1 MKLTKLVWDSTFF
14 GYEVGKVELEDNEV
28 LSANQLAV
36 NNYQLIYIFSNQQLA
51 SAQINEIP
59 AQLVD
64 VKLLLGKPVILGKE
78 QDESIVLITQLS
90 DDLINLAIQSGW
102 YSRFKLDAKFKN
114 KEFERMYTA
123 WITSSI
129 ERDDV
134 VVFGYMSN
142 QQLVGFISLSTK
154 NNAADIGL
162 IAVDETQR
170 GMHIGSKLI
179 VMADVYAQ
187 QNSLTRITVNTQQEN
202 SSALKFYTKNGFDI
216 LKRTYIYHLW
226 N

>member
-51 SAQINEIP
+51 SAQLNEIP

>member
-1 MKLTKLVWDSTFF
+1 MKLTELVWDSTFF
-14 GYEVGKVELEDNEV
+14 GYKVGKVALADNEV
-28 LSANQLAV
+28 LSANWPEAF
-36 NNYQLIYIFSNQQLA
+36 NYKLIYIFSNQQISNA
-51 SAQINEIP
+51 KINNITP
-59 AQLVD
+59 QLVD
-64 VKLLLGKPVILGKE
+64 VKLLLGRPLTIGKH
-78 QDESIVLITQLS
+78 QDECIVLLTQLS

-102 YSRFKLDAKFKN
+102 HSRFKLDTKFKN
-114 KEFERMYTA
+114 KEFERMYTT

-134 VVFGYMSN
+134 VVFGYISN
-142 QQLVGFISLSTK
+142 QQLVGFISISTK
-154 NNAADIGL
+154 SNAADIGL

-179 VMADVYAQ
+179 AMADVYAQ
-187 QNSLTRITVNTQQEN
+187 QNNLTQVTVNTQQEN

-216 LKRTYIYHLW
+216 LNRTYIYHLW